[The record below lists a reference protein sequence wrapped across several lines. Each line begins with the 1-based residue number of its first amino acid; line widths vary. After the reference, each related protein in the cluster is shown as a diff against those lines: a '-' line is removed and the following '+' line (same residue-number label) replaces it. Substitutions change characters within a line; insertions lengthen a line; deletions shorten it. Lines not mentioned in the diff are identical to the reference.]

1 MEENLEIRNSLKNRE
16 KSTKEANV
24 KLKGNNIYKYFEFI
38 ITALFNP

>member
-1 MEENLEIRNSLKNRE
+1 MEENLEIRNTLKNRE

-24 KLKGNNIYKYFEFI
+24 KLKGNYKYFELI